1 MIKVGITGGIG
12 SGKTIVCKVFALL
25 GIPIYYSDEEAKWL
39 LDNEDEVRENIIK
52 SFGKDVLNETGNIDR
67 KKLSALVF
75 ADKNKL
81 KKLNAI
87 VHPAVAR
94 HFEEW
99 VTKHKEQKYILKE
112 AAILFESGANKQVDT
127 VITVTA
133 PSSLKIKRAMQRDN
147 ITVEQVE
154 ERMKNQWSD
163 EEKIKLSEFVIY
175 NDEEQLV
182 IPQVIKIHEMLMVKK

>member
-25 GIPIYYSDEEAKWL
+25 GIPVYYSDEKAKWL
-39 LDNEDEVRENIIK
+39 LGNDDEVRENIIK
-52 SFGKDVLNETGNIDR
+52 SFGKDVLNETENIDR

-81 KKLNAI
+81 EKLNAI

-94 HFEEW
+94 HFDEW
-99 VTKHKEQKYILKE
+99 ATKHKEQKYILKE

-147 ITVEQVE
+147 ITAEQVE
-154 ERMKNQWSD
+154 QRMKNQWTD
-163 EEKIKLSEFVIY
+163 EEKIKLSAYVIV
-175 NDEEQLV
+175 NDEEQLL
-182 IPQVIKIHEMLMVKK
+182 IPQVIKIHELLSSF